1 MKNKTIIILFTI
13 TLIAL
18 AATGIKRA
26 NEAKQ
31 ENKRLQEKIDYR
43 YTSYD
48 NMFMVENMVVVDSAG
63 VILGN
68 LMLNVNDSIIDAFY
82 SSNKDWRK
90 TRVYDNLKKGRLR
103 ILKKTE

>member
-1 MKNKTIIILFTI
+1 ML
-13 TLIAL
+13 LLAL
-18 AATGIKRA
+18 AMTGIKKA
-26 NEAKQ
+26 DEAKA
-31 ENKRLQEKIDYR
+31 ETEKLQEKIDYR

-68 LMLNVNDSIIDAFY
+68 LMLNINDSIIDAFY
-82 SSNKDWRK
+82 RSNKDWRK